1 MTDSFIYLHRKITE
15 WEWYLNTN
23 TFRIFIHCLLKANYK
38 DKQWQGMTIKR
49 GQFVTSQYR
58 LADETGLSRT
68 AVKHA
73 LKNLQKTKELTCES
87 TTQNTIITV
96 VNYDEYQTKDPQK
109 ICKKSELINKE
120 GLHSSTTIHTH
131 YNENVCVSEKEK
143 RKSVQVSD
151 SETGFARI
159 ASLTEPNGSK
169 ASPYPSE
176 KIYKIQLTDSE
187 KRVLQEYAK
196 KSNARN
202 IDAYVNSL
210 IKNGGY
216 VEILADY
223 EKKQEQKKK
232 IAAEKIKKENAEKQ
246 SAEKDKAEFL
256 NRFSTKEQAFK
267 YLKKNCGNFINPL
280 QKELMK
286 KFGIKE
292 FEVKNVL

>member
-1 MTDSFIYLHRKITE
+1 MTDSSFIYLHRKITD

-73 LKNLQKTKELTCES
+73 LKNLQKTNELTYKS
-87 TTQNTIITV
+87 STQNTIITV
-96 VNYDEYQTKDPQK
+96 VNYDEYQTNCLQK
-109 ICKKSELINKE
+109 ICKKSELIKKE
-120 GLHSSTTIHTH
+120 GLHSSSTIHTH

-143 RKSVQVSD
+143 R
-151 SETGFARI
+151 I
-159 ASLTEPNGSK
+159 
-169 ASPYPSE
+169 
-176 KIYKIQLTDSE
+176 
-187 KRVLQEYAK
+187 LQEYAK

-202 IDAYVNSL
+202 IEAYVNSL

-216 VEILADY
+216 VEILADH

-232 IAAEKIKKENAEKQ
+232 IAAEKIEKENAEKQ

-256 NRFSTKEQAFK
+256 NRFSTKEQAFE